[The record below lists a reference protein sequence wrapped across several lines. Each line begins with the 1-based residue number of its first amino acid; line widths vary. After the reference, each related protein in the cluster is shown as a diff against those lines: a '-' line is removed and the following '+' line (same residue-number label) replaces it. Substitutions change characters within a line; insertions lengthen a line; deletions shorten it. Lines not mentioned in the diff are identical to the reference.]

1 MFCFVSFYR
10 LAAFLKN
17 STASTPLVHWLWQ
30 LTNDDLWLV
39 AMPKTAQSKARK
51 KILSRALSDTKTWT
65 FHVIPLLWNSYMAT
79 LLLLHH
85 PLALENVCFL
95 VTDTRKW
102 DRCEKWGCFYSY
114 NFFSK
119 VLLIFKKWWRK
130 LCASVL
136 HWADVYSDMVT
147 IHYSNNSKFVLF
159 TFILYERN
167 LPEVL

>member
-1 MFCFVSFYR
+1 MTTCDWWRCQKLLNQKHAEKYSHALYR
-10 LAAFLKN
+10 I
-17 STASTPLVHWLWQ
+17 Q
-30 LTNDDLWLV
+30 
-39 AMPKTAQSKARK
+39 
-51 KILSRALSDTKTWT
+51 KTWT
-65 FHVIPLLWNSYMAT
+65 LHVIVIPLLWNLYMAT